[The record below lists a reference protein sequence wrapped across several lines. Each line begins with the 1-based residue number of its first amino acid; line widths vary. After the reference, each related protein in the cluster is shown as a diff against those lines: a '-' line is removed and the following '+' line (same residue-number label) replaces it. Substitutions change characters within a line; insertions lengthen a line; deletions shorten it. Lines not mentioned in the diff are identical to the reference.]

1 MKTMLRL
8 GYVLL
13 VTAFFNSCTKTADAP
28 VDPGTDQPT
37 IVAHFHNTVNEPFS
51 AVLGTEAATF
61 KTGSRVTIFVGVQT
75 KAEEIDEAS
84 ISLRDGDSQEVL
96 ATAAGSEVMD
106 VVMVPGYN
114 PGREDNITYYF
125 VSFNL
130 DAGYAHRNMD
140 IIANINGLA
149 TSAQIQM
156 SKAFI
161 VIE

>member
-1 MKTMLRL
+1 MKTMLRF
-8 GYVLL
+8 GYVFLISALL
-13 VTAFFNSCTKTADAP
+13 NSCTKTVDAP
-28 VDPGTDQPT
+28 VDPGIEQPT

-51 AVLGTEAATF
+51 AVLGTEGATF
-61 KTGSRVTIFVGVQT
+61 KTGSKVTIYVGVQT
-75 KAEEIDEAS
+75 KAEEIDEAT

-106 VVMVPGYN
+106 VVMIPGFN
-114 PGREDNITYYF
+114 PGREDNISYYY

-140 IIANINGLA
+140 IIANINGLT

-156 SKAFI
+156 SKAFM

>member
-1 MKTMLRL
+1 MLRF

-13 VTAFFNSCTKTADAP
+13 VTAFFNSCTKTVDSA

-51 AVLGTEAATF
+51 AVLGTVAATF

-84 ISLRDGDSQEVL
+84 ISIRDGDSQEVL

-106 VVMVPGYN
+106 VVMVPGYT

-125 VSFNL
+125 VSFDL

-140 IIANINGLA
+140 IIANITGLA
-149 TSAQIQM
+149 SSAQIQM